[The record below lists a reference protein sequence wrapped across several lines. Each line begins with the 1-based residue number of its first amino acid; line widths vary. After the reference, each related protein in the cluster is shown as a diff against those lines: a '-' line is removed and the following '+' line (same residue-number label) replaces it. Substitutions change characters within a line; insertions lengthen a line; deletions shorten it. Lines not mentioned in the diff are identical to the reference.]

1 MSNTKMSAKSYLLV
15 SDMKW
20 SGRSILWWCNFETLS
35 AKLTGLSDGLS
46 PNCFTL
52 SNPTQIATFE
62 AIPLSGINCQLLAN
76 GIQIHFHSASNSFS
90 LCPRVSLGRQRNVKH
105 TNWKCLL
112 PSQASHFY
120 PNNHLFFSERFING
134 SLQGFPWGGEL
145 MILWGWWQNMSNN
158 VENVTFPIFP
168 LPKTKTK
175 KC

>member
-20 SGRSILWWCNFETLS
+20 SGQSILWWCNFETLS

-76 GIQIHFHSASNSFS
+76 GSKIHFH
-90 LCPRVSLGRQRNVKH
+90 K
-105 TNWKCLL
+105 L
-112 PSQASHFY
+112 PPKYIFTRPHLNFHSVELIRSMEILSHRY
-120 PNNHLFFSERFING
+120 
-134 SLQGFPWGGEL
+134 
-145 MILWGWWQNMSNN
+145 
-158 VENVTFPIFP
+158 
-168 LPKTKTK
+168 
-175 KC
+175 

>member
-1 MSNTKMSAKSYLLV
+1 MEWTKHPLV
-15 SDMKW
+15 AQ
-20 SGRSILWWCNFETLS
+20 LWNFETLS